1 VDCLRIHTIRK
12 KKIDGMKIGEFVER
26 CEEEKLYLLDIDA
39 HLGREMNFKVYNSL
53 SGIFDMWIDA
63 TPRRVED
70 IMDTIIVGAQYAI
83 INDIYFM
90 ESLKDV
96 LELTDSVILKSYSL
110 ERINN
115 FLALGGR
122 RVMTSTA
129 IAQNLNMENIYV
141 IKGREV
147 CEWRS

>member
-1 VDCLRIHTIRK
+1 MDCLRIHTIRK

>member
-12 KKIDGMKIGEFVER
+12 KKIDGMKIGEFIER
-26 CEEEKLYLLDIDA
+26 CDEEKLYLLDIDA

-63 TPRRVED
+63 APRRVED

-96 LELTDSVILKSYSL
+96 LELTDSVILKSYSP

-129 IAQNLNMENIYV
+129 IAKNLNMENIYV